1 MEWKISLYDLTIGKE
16 ELLAV
21 QRVMQSKWISMGE
34 KTKEFEQVFA
44 EKLGA
49 NLPGIAMNS
58 GTAALHT
65 AMKILDIGPGDEV
78 LVPSMTFVASAN
90 AVKMVGATPIFV
102 DSVSELDF
110 NMNVE
115 SIEKNITSKTKAII
129 VVHYGGYSADM
140 INILAIAENKGLKV
154 VEDVAHGPFIK
165 TKQGFLGTIGDIGC
179 YSFFSTKNITT
190 GEGGMLVTSNPDLH
204 ERARLFRSHSMSISS
219 WDKYKGRPTTY
230 DVSEVG
236 MNYRTTDIAS
246 AIGIEQVKKYNS
258 NQSKREYLVQLYR
271 ENLSQIPSLLVP
283 FESSCISESSH
294 HIFPIILPKEANRN
308 NIINFLKEEGIQT
321 SVHYPACHLFTL
333 FRKEQGTKIGLC
345 PVAEDIANKELTLP
359 LHPQMI
365 QDDVHLVCELLEE
378 ALKEE
383 V

>member
-140 INILAIAENKGLKV
+140 INILAIAKNKGLKV

-165 TKQGFLGTIGDIGC
+165 TKQGLLGTIGDIGC

-271 ENLSQIPSLLVP
+271 ENLSQISSLLVP